1 MKKLIASLCLIL
13 VLFLCACGEEPYIKS
28 KIALTH
34 YDYVMPQS
42 EPQWVTLYYP
52 NEDNTKLFAFSQ
64 KLTYK
69 GSFYDAI
76 MNALLSGTEEGYVS
90 PFPNGVSVRSTMLR
104 TDILYID
111 LSWQFNKMK
120 SEQFFAC
127 VSVLVNTFC
136 SLNEVSFVNITVEG
150 AQLTAP
156 QKSNRPIML
165 LSKHTASINQ
175 LTQNYGLTA
184 SAQTSFYGVVFDK
197 DATGTY
203 LLPKTTTV
211 NVSDDNY
218 ALALISSLITKS
230 VGIFPEGFLVKTSP
244 TFTKNTLFVELICPN
259 DWEYSESWLGKD
271 AIVCTLSTLYPDLKN
286 IRLTVKDAQGNV
298 VASVNSPCT
307 DSYNSIRCNVW
318 VISPKSDQT
327 GLTKSEMLVLNM
339 PSTSNVTN
347 FLNEYVLNITP
358 EFRSDVNIVN
368 SASVSNDTVI
378 IDLSASYFNY
388 FYNKDLTQQQE
399 YAIIYS
405 LITTACTFT
414 GTLKAQLLEDSKLRS
429 TFCGHIKIDKP
440 LLTLSSEFLN
450 AI

>member
-1 MKKLIASLCLIL
+1 MKKIVALLCLIL

-28 KIALTH
+28 KISLTH
-34 YDYVMPQS
+34 SDYVMPQS

-90 PFPNGVSVRSTMLR
+90 PFPSGVSVRSTMLR

-156 QKSNRPIML
+156 GNPDLPIML
-165 LSKHTASINQ
+165 ITKHTGSINQ
-175 LTQNYGLTA
+175 LTQNYGSNA
-184 SAQTSFYGVVFDK
+184 STQTSFYGVVFDQ
-197 DATGTY
+197 DTTNTY
-203 LLPKTTTV
+203 LLPKTVTV
-211 NVSDDNY
+211 NVLDDNY

-230 VGIFPEGFLVKTSP
+230 VGIFPEGFLVKTAP
-244 TFTKNTLFVELICPN
+244 KFNKNTLFVELICPN
-259 DWEYSESWLGKD
+259 DWEFSESWLGTK
-271 AIVCTLSTLYPDLKN
+271 AIVCTLNTLYPDLKN
-286 IRLTVKDAQGNV
+286 INLTVKDAQNSV
-298 VASVNSPCT
+298 VASVDTPCT
-307 DSYNSIRCNVW
+307 DAYNSIRCSVF
-318 VISPKSDQT
+318 VFSPKSDQS
-327 GLTKSEMLVLNM
+327 GLTNSEMLVLNM
-339 PSTSNVTN
+339 PSKSNVTD

-368 SASVSNDTVI
+368 NVSISDDTVI
-378 IDLSASYFNY
+378 IDLSASYFDY
-388 FYNKDLTQQQE
+388 FYNKNLTQQQE

-414 GTLKAQLLEDSKLRS
+414 GTSKAQILEDSKLRS
-429 TFCGHIKIDKP
+429 TFCGHIKTDCP
-440 LLTLSSEFLN
+440 LLTLSSNFLSTL
-450 AI
+450 